1 MNRDPRLDPRRKST
15 SLSLNELIPLISKS
29 QKDGPVVSSTHTSRQ
44 ETGLEMRV
52 LLTKRP

>member
-44 ETGLEMRV
+44 ETGLEVRV